1 MRCIL
6 VLLKMSNLPMW
17 GVKIFHQKALHHQPE
32 ELPPRMGSQAELL
45 VIYVKLLRVTFL
57 CRELSVACV
66 DGYEGY
72 GSYLPVQG
80 VKSFILSSFTVQ
92 VELPPCAG
100 SQD

>member
-1 MRCIL
+1 
-6 VLLKMSNLPMW
+6 
-17 GVKIFHQKALHHQPE
+17 
-32 ELPPRMGSQAELL
+32 MGSQAELL
-45 VIYVKLLRVTFL
+45 VIYGVTSL

-80 VKSFILSSFTVQ
+80 VKRIDLLLFQKTK
-92 VELPPCAG
+92 ELPPCAG